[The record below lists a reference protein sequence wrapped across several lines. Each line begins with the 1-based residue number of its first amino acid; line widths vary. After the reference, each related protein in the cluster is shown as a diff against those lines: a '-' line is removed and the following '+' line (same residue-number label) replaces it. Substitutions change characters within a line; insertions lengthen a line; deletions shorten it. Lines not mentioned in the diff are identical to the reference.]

1 MFAPCDES
9 AKEAARHESNEKSG
23 PVREVGP
30 VADVRRFWLAG
41 ESSALAAGPDGS
53 APAAKTVV
61 SGDVSLAAP
70 EHDEKLAVQAA
81 AQATSPVVRTVAV
94 GMDAGDYTETV
105 TCDYTP
111 VYVDDRFGGYCYV
124 LDDAVWLP
132 ADAFA
137 EMLGLESDTV
147 TDGDTETVT
156 VDGADIAATYG
167 ETYYTANGRCF
178 YAPDGVYALDGE
190 VVLPL
195 ADLEKIFGV
204 TAAFSA
210 DNTSLRVDA
219 SEQALLESGE
229 SYYGARDVYWLSHII
244 NAEAGNQ
251 PMDGQIAVGNVV
263 LNRVADERFP
273 NSVKEV
279 VFDRRGGVA
288 QFSPTADGRISLT
301 PDEDAELAAKLA
313 FEGYDPVGE
322 SLYFIN
328 PSACNASWFN
338 SRLTYTATT
347 GDHVRQCSRPHGD
360 SCGRFF
366 MTGDE
371 GAPLFRAAGKSTGMS
386 LDRFRN
392 FGYDRKI
399 TTPKEVRACT
409 TTGLR
414 TTMRSACCAAA
425 SAGCWT
431 SCSAA
436 RWSSRCCS
444 CCRSPSWCSV
454 RTISAATTPR

>member
-1 MFAPCDES
+1 MSTREDVKTFFGLPLDFSMLELEPETDADLVRYFCTPENAEIIGWGSCGTHFVLLPGDEAVYCVEPELAEEGTFVLPVGADFREFVS
-9 AKEAARHESNEKSG
+9 HLLYCKCTSPLAQIFMLDATRFRKLLEDNAANTWPGCEEDFKSG
-23 PVREVGP
+23 D
-30 VADVRRFWLAG
+30 A
-41 ESSALAAGPDGS
+41 
-53 APAAKTVV
+53 
-61 SGDVSLAAP
+61 SLAAP
-70 EHDEKLAVQAA
+70 ERDEKLAVQAA

-111 VYVDDRFGGYCYV
+111 VYVDDRFCGYCYV
-124 LDDAVWLP
+124 LGDAVWLP

-156 VDGADIAATYG
+156 VDGADITATYG
-167 ETYYTANGRCF
+167 ATYYTANGRCF

-288 QFSPTADGRISLT
+288 L
-301 PDEDAELAAKLA
+301 
-313 FEGYDPVGE
+313 
-322 SLYFIN
+322 
-328 PSACNASWFN
+328 
-338 SRLTYTATT
+338 
-347 GDHVRQCSRPHGD
+347 
-360 SCGRFF
+360 CGNGNIHILLSGV
-366 MTGDE
+366 M
-371 GAPLFRAAGKSTGMS
+371 
-386 LDRFRN
+386 
-392 FGYDRKI
+392 
-399 TTPKEVRACT
+399 V
-409 TTGLR
+409 
-414 TTMRSACCAAA
+414 
-425 SAGCWT
+425 
-431 SCSAA
+431 
-436 RWSSRCCS
+436 
-444 CCRSPSWCSV
+444 
-454 RTISAATTPR
+454 